1 MQEFAVKLVLC
12 IGKKFPKLSTT
23 TRCETCIIIW
33 RKRAYDTGI
42 TIQREDKEV
51 FFCEIGKIGEIDETR
66 TK

>member
-42 TIQREDKEV
+42 TIQREERG
-51 FFCEIGKIGEIDETR
+51 FCCEIGKIGEIDETGP
-66 TK
+66 K